1 MALELSMVKLHYQRM
16 IMPVRIIK
24 IVLTQGERKRLESI
38 VNSNKSTQHDKIKA
52 QVLLLTDIGEH
63 GSKVLPKDVAVQL
76 QISPRSVGRIKE
88 AYAQNLSIED
98 VFQFS
103 GLSDQAK
110 TSSISLRDAKSLRK
124 NARYIEI
131 DDSENETFLMEHIKC
146 RVTLTKVE
154 REQLE
159 ALINEGKQSI
169 RKFNRAKILLLADEG
184 VKGSLMTDEGI
195 AEKLD
200 ISLSTVAR
208 VRRLF
213 ITKGNLDDVLNFK
226 HDQAGRSSKIDG
238 TIQATLVAQAC
249 SQPPEGRCRWTIR
262 LLADRLVELGVVD
275 AISHTAVGTTLKKMN
290 LNLGRGRNG

>member
-1 MALELSMVKLHYQRM
+1 
-16 IMPVRIIK
+16 MPVRIIK
-24 IVLTQGERKRLESI
+24 VVLTQDERKRLDSI
-38 VNSNKSTQHDKIKA
+38 VNSNKSTQYDKIKA
-52 QVLLLTDIGEH
+52 QVLLLTDIGEY
-63 GSKVLPKDVAVQL
+63 GSKVPPKDVAVRL

-110 TSSISLRDAKSLRK
+110 ASTIPKNPKSLKK

-131 DDSENETFLMEHIKC
+131 DDSRNETFLVEHIKC
-146 RVTLTKVE
+146 RVTLTKEE
-154 REQLE
+154 RDQLE

-184 VKGSLMTDEGI
+184 VKGSLMTDEEI

-213 ITKGNLDDVLNFK
+213 ITKGNLDDVLNFN
-226 HDQAGRSSKIDG
+226 HDQAGRSPKIDG

-290 LNLGRGRNG
+290 LNLGSGRNG